1 MATPEEDSFRR
12 VLMRLYAAALAGDML
27 AARVLLAAYCGDEDA
42 VAEIARLAIGE
53 DSRDH
58 A

>member
-1 MATPEEDSFRR
+1 
-12 VLMRLYAAALAGDML
+12 ML